1 MKHVEIRVDQEI
13 GSGQGYFFEQN
24 APGVDA
30 LVELK
35 NESRHAV
42 LRLVITRFHEGTVQ
56 YDVRPHQELAV
67 EVRHIQTVGILA
79 LPRVHDGK
87 QHDGHGHD
95 DGRRSSGGRRH
106 DNRGDK
112 GRSKHGKHGKHSKH
126 DKHDKHD
133 GHDGH
138 DGHDKH
144 RKDARGRLV
153 IIPNFGSINLP

>member
-56 YDVRPHQELAV
+56 YDVLPRQELAV
-67 EVRHIQTVGILA
+67 EVRHIQTIGILA
-79 LPRVHDGK
+79 LPLVHDGK

-95 DGRRSSGGRRH
+95 DGRKSGGGRRH
-106 DNRGDK
+106 NHRGDR
-112 GRSKHGKHGKHSKH
+112 GRG
-126 DKHDKHD
+126 KHD
-133 GHDGH
+133 GD
-138 DGHDKH
+138 DKH